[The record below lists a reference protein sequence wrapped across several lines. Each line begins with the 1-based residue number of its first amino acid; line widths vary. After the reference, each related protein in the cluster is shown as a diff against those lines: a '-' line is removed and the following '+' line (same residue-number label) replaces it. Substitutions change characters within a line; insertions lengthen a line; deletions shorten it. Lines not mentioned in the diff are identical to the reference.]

1 MGSFIGRGA
10 ELEII
15 DPICVSDTFV
25 DGGMRIEAVGK
36 ECIRITLLARRRNAD
51 TGDLELQVVSR
62 LVYPRSVIQS
72 INRQCRDFLTAET
85 EIEGPSLAM
94 N

>member
-1 MGSFIGRGA
+1 MGSFFGRNAG
-10 ELEII
+10 LEIV

-36 ECIRITLLARRRNAD
+36 ECIRITLLARRRNGD
-51 TGDLELQVVSR
+51 TGGLELQVVSR
-62 LVYPRSVIQS
+62 LVYPRSIIQA
-72 INRQCRDFLTAET
+72 INRQCREFLTADT
-85 EIEGPSLAM
+85 QIEGPSLAM